1 MKKRSIFTAVL
12 SLALVGVIAAG
23 ATLAYMTAKTDTKT
37 NVFTAA
43 AELKG
48 QIKETK
54 FDGKDF
60 DGTAVTPQP
69 AVLGQDQAKQMVP
82 GMTIG
87 KDPMVKN
94 NTAAGG
100 TSAWIAVKLD
110 ITNIAGGTYAE
121 KLANLQKFATINF
134 DTTGKWVNDTTD
146 PSVWYYTDAVVPQ
159 ANTIALFDGVTITV
173 ATDKAADIQNFNIV
187 VNAALVQASGVGTD
201 YLKTLDAAKSTLKG
215 LFA

>member
-23 ATLAYMTAKTDTKT
+23 ATLAYMTAKTDTRT

-60 DGTAVTPQP
+60 DGNTDPTAP
-69 AVLGQDQAKQMVP
+69 AVLGKDQAAQMVP
-82 GMTIG
+82 GMIIG

-94 NTAAGG
+94 NTATGG

-110 ITNIAGGTYAE
+110 ITGVPGGTYAE

-134 DTTGKWVNDTTD
+134 KTNTKWINDTTD
-146 PSVWYYTDAVVPQ
+146 PSVWYYTDAVAPQ
-159 ANTIALFDGVTITV
+159 ANTTALFDGVTVTV

-201 YLKTLDAAKSTLKG
+201 YLSTLEAAKPTLRG